1 MVVSAVLRPG
11 LELVSELEGQGEP
24 VERRAYYR
32 IRLRMWLRRGDPVRW
47 SEPTGM
53 TEQAELLDGGTT
65 LVTSVRIDRD
75 QLIDGLFYACLG
87 MCIGG
92 TRILRIAPRLGY
104 GDLGVPGTIPEKA
117 MLTAEISILGREP
130 LP

>member
-1 MVVSAVLRPG
+1 
-11 LELVSELEGQGEP
+11 
-24 VERRAYYR
+24 
-32 IRLRMWLRRGDPVRW
+32 
-47 SEPTGM
+47 M